1 MYHHHAPVPHE
12 DPAFMRRQFGPP
24 GFGFGFGFPFLGGF
38 LGGLAAGALARPPYY
53 PPAPFVPPY
62 PYYGG
67 YWY

>member
-1 MYHHHAPVPHE
+1 MYHHAPVPHE
-12 DPAFMRRQFGPP
+12 DPTLMRRPFGPV
-24 GFGFGFGFPFLGGF
+24 GFGFPFLGGF

-53 PPAPFVPPY
+53 PPPPPYIPPY